1 MRPHWG
7 RRALISLLTLRW
19 EQDTETQEP
28 VETRQRPDGCG
39 LKPGNPGAPTPGWER
54 QERTLPYR
62 LARGGGVAHSSLV

>member
-39 LKPGNPGAPTPGWER
+39 LKPRNPGARTPG
-54 QERTLPYR
+54 
-62 LARGGGVAHSSLV
+62 